1 MSNPLNVNSPQP
13 TREVF
18 FPIIEDI
25 SVDGYALYPGNEFH
39 KGLTHHFVPG
49 VNVILG
55 INGIGKTTLLTLIYR
70 MLTGNRDLRH
80 GEELGGSQ
88 RKDIQ
93 ADPNILSKRVPD
105 RAINAKATLKFR
117 LNDRQV
123 TITRSLKDLSLE
135 AMTLD
140 SNGDQISM
148 ADELED
154 RYKMTVSS
162 LAGVDDFFD
171 WILILRYLA
180 FYLED
185 RRSLV
190 WDKWAQTEIF
200 RILFLP
206 EVTQF
211 KYKTLLNKALSA
223 DSLARNTQSV
233 VTNQEKRLDKLKKEV
248 ENAGPED
255 LKILRASNDGLTDR
269 YKRVSLNLDN
279 LDKTRLEA
287 RDNAAR
293 LRSDAEK
300 LSQQERELREK
311 LLSNIF
317 PKLTD
322 YGALALASIES
333 LRGCLVCGCTDDNHL
348 SLIREKIHDKLTC
361 PICEADPDL
370 QEKTTHS
377 DDFESDKDKLTSLAQ
392 RVKIIKDDTRVAE
405 QAEESALQKFKA
417 LQFEKYDIE
426 KELRASSEKLSIAE
440 IAAGILDKKTIST
453 EMERLQGFRDSVEEH
468 KTEKDEA
475 LIELKSLVDDISHNV
490 ASFKEQLIN
499 DFEKIVT
506 NFLAEKCELTYRT
519 VSRNIG
525 QSSSPIALLF
535 PEFHVL
541 MTSGVFRDSGTP
553 REEAETVS
561 ESQKEFIELAFRMAI
576 LSSSASHN
584 GCSIIIETPE
594 ANLDAVFIPKAGQ
607 ALNEFSRKNPQFPST
622 IIATSNLNGSEMIP
636 ALLGILEKTNGSAEI
651 INIVSKQT
659 LNLLHFAAKS
669 AALREFSTQ
678 YDLELQKSLKVVA

>member
-1 MSNPLNVNSPQP
+1 MSNPLNFNSHPQ
-13 TREVF
+13 TRKVF
-18 FPIIEDI
+18 FPIIEDV
-25 SVDGYALYPGNEFH
+25 SVDGYALYPGNEPQ
-39 KGLTHHFVPG
+39 KGLNHHFVPG
-49 VNVILG
+49 VNVVLG

-93 ADPNILSKRVPD
+93 ADSSVLSKRVPD
-105 RAINAKATLKFR
+105 RAINAKATIKFKLNSR
-117 LNDRQV
+117 LI

-135 AMTLD
+135 AMILD
-140 SNGDQISM
+140 TNGDQISS
-148 ADELED
+148 AENLED

-206 EVTQF
+206 EVTQS

-233 VTNQEKRLDKLKKEV
+233 VTNQEKRLEKLKKDV

-255 LKILRASNDGLTDR
+255 LKILRATNEGLAER
-269 YKRVSLNLDN
+269 YKRISHTLVN
-279 LDKTRLEA
+279 LDKDRLEA

-300 LSQQERELREK
+300 LSQQERQLREK
-311 LLSNIF
+311 LLSSIF
-317 PKLTD
+317 PTLTD

-333 LRGCLVCGCTDDNHL
+333 LRGCIVCGCTDDNHL

-361 PICEADPDL
+361 PVCEADPAL
-370 QEKTTHS
+370 QEKIPNS
-377 DDFESDKDKLTSLAQ
+377 ADFELDKNTLVSLSE
-392 RVKIIKDDTRVAE
+392 RVKNINSEALAAE
-405 QAEESALQKFKA
+405 LAEEQALQKFKV
-417 LQFEKYDIE
+417 LQIEKYEVE
-426 KELRASSEKLSIAE
+426 KELRASTEKLSIAE

-453 EMERLQGFRDSVEEH
+453 EMERLQGFRESVDEH
-468 KTEKDEA
+468 KAEKDEA
-475 LIELKSLVDDISHNV
+475 LIELKSLVDDISNNV
-490 ASFKEQLIN
+490 ISFKDKLIE
-499 DFEKIVT
+499 DFQKIIT
-506 NFLAEKCELTYRT
+506 NFLAERCELTYRT
-519 VSRNIG
+519 VIRNIG
-525 QSSSPIALLF
+525 QSSSEISLLF

-553 REEAETVS
+553 REDADTVS

-576 LSSSASHN
+576 LSTSSSHN

-607 ALNEFSRKNPQFPST
+607 ALNEFCKQNPQFPST

-636 ALLGILEKTNGSAEI
+636 ALLGILEKPNGSDEI
-651 INIVSKQT
+651 IGIVSKQT
-659 LNLLHFAAKS
+659 LNLLNFAAKS
-669 AALREFSTQ
+669 AALREFSAE
-678 YDLELQKSLKVVA
+678 YELELQKSLKVNA